1 MLVYQRVIRILR
13 IVYCCIL
20 LYTAYSL
27 FGSFE
32 EIDGYPMTGCAPTWM
47 ILIVT
52 LPQHLTSW
60 LPSLQVVIA
69 VCLEFCASRIM
80 CNVGIAGETTDV
92 FRCFFSSTNKNLFW
106 IIWFWL
112 LLLVGLNPFA
122 SCATEITE
130 ILASSQQHT
139 SCDQKI
145 WSDDNCRC
153 FSAKGSLCFLL
164 RESSIA
170 KVIWLPLA
178 YSKWTTRR

>member
-1 MLVYQRVIRILR
+1 MDNDGQISNDRLCSHLDDPHRDITATSDFMATFSTSRYSCVLGILR
-13 IVYCCIL
+13 QPNHVQCRDCWRNYK
-20 LYTAYSL
+20 
-27 FGSFE
+27 
-32 EIDGYPMTGCAPTWM
+32 
-47 ILIVT
+47 
-52 LPQHLTSW
+52 
-60 LPSLQVVIA
+60 
-69 VCLEFCASRIM
+69 CLSM
-80 CNVGIAGETTDV
+80 
-92 FRCFFSSTNKNLFW
+92 FFPSTNKIFFW

-112 LLLVGLNPFA
+112 LLMVGLNPFA